1 MGRKGD
7 GKRERRRKRAIFRT
21 AAIIARGRETVE
33 RRRER
38 GERKQS
44 RKLKSSDEMWER
56 EEDEG
61 RELLLP
67 KEQPT
72 YS

>member
-1 MGRKGD
+1 MEEEGHFPHRRYHCTWERD
-7 GKRERRRKRAIFRT
+7 GGT
-21 AAIIARGRETVE
+21 AK
-33 RRRER
+33 